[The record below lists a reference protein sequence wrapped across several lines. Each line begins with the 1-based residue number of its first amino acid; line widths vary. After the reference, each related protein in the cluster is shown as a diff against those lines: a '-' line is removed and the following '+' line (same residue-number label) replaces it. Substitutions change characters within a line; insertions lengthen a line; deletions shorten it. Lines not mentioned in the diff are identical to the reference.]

1 MKRLMIERA
10 RKRIILADSYKLN
23 MAEAYTV
30 ASPEDI
36 DYLGYRRL

>member
-23 MAEAYTV
+23 MAEAYI